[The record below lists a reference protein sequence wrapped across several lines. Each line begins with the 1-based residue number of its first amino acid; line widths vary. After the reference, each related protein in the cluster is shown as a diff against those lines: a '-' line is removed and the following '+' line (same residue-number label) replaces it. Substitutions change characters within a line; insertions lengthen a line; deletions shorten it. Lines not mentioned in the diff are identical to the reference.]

1 MESNLKT
8 ETVQVKISESTVKDR
23 DYILQKLVGDLN
35 DININELNSKY
46 GDIDDTTFRHLITDI
61 SANIKSKFTQYKQ
74 LPPLTRKKQSKP
86 KYEKLVS
93 YSGWLVFLQDE
104 EQKNKLKDQV
114 YIDGQYK
121 FGIEKKLMAEEWA
134 KCDKDKYIE
143 KASEL
148 NQINLQ
154 KWREVYARLHLEANP
169 AEVLEQLESVEK
181 INGMEKQ
188 ELYHFIGITGNA
200 NNIEQATKKDAL
212 KNTLINYLKEN
223 KSKKS

>member
-1 MESNLKT
+1 MENNVK
-8 ETVQVKISESTVKDR
+8 VKISESTVKDR
-23 DYILQKLVGDLN
+23 DYVLQKLVGDLN
-35 DININELNSKY
+35 NININDLGSKF
-46 GDIDDTTFRHLITDI
+46 GDIDETTFRHLITDI
-61 SANIKSKFTQYKQ
+61 STNIESKFTQYKQ
-74 LPPLTRKKQSKP
+74 LPPLTKKKESKP
-86 KYEKLVS
+86 KYEKLIS
-93 YSGWLVFLQDE
+93 YSGWLVFLQDD
-104 EQKNKLKDQV
+104 EQKKKLKDQV
-114 YIDGQYK
+114 YIDGLYN

-143 KASEL
+143 KANKL
-148 NQINLQ
+148 NQLNLQ
-154 KWREVYARLHLEANP
+154 KWREIYARLHLEANP
-169 AEVLEQLESVEK
+169 AKVLEQLGSVEK